1 MALSRHG
8 KLDRV
13 VAITVSI
20 SKCPEPVVIRVCHA
34 TIASLERC
42 EWKSVGIPI
51 RAVEVAFSLARAIHS
66 ALPAN
71 AMK

>member
-1 MALSRHG
+1 MALSHHG

-20 SKCPEPVVIRVCHA
+20 SKCPMMGIVVCHA